1 MKKYRPIKLW
11 LILLLV
17 TVFGGILGGFL
28 MDGWKQV
35 LMLIC
40 TGVIFAAFILSTTYY
55 VQFQKDRIVIR
66 HGLSSFNKS
75 YRSNFKTR
83 HILFS
88 DIIDLSINY
97 SSKYVIISL
106 KDGNNIMFNF
116 NGYSGANQIID
127 ELKNVKN
134 ELSRHNR

>member
-1 MKKYRPIKLW
+1 MDH
-11 LILLLV
+11 LIARNR
-17 TVFGGILGGFL
+17 FWGNIERFF
-28 MDGWKQV
+28 DGWKRV

-40 TGVIFAAFILSTTYY
+40 AGIIFAAFVLSTTYY
-55 VQFQKDRIVIR
+55 VQFQNDRIVIR

-97 SSKYVIISL
+97 SGKYVIISL
-106 KDGNNIMFNF
+106 KDGNDILFSF
-116 NGYSGANQIID
+116 SGYSESNQIID

-134 ELSRHNR
+134 ELNRHNR